1 LKTLMSSMTYHRR
14 YRCRYLLTALWVC
27 HNSVNVNGNVS
38 GDGNG
43 DVSSPV
49 FTIMLTECYSYSC
62 QRGVNCHYACACV
75 KFSMVIGR
83 C

>member
-1 LKTLMSSMTYHRR
+1 MLPTQKMSLIPIIKTD
-14 YRCRYLLTALWVC
+14 ALWVC
-27 HNSVNVNGNVS
+27 HNSVNVSGNVIMLMEMAI
-38 GDGNG
+38 
-43 DVSSPV
+43 VMLVSPV

-75 KFSMVIGR
+75 KFSIVIGR

>member
-1 LKTLMSSMTYHRR
+1 MDHLKAPMAS
-14 YRCRYLLTALWVC
+14 ALWVC
-27 HNSVNVNGNVS
+27 HNSVNVS

-62 QRGVNCHYACACV
+62 QRGVNCHCACACL